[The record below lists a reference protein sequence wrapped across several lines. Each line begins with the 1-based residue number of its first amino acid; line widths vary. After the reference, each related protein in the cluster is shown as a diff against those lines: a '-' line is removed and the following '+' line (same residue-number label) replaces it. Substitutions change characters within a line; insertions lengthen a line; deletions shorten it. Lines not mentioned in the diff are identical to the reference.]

1 MADLNAS
8 LDSAKSQ
15 IASIKSYKDI
25 SAGAKDLKKSA
36 GNSFAQSTSKL
47 NSSLDNISNQQKRW

>member
-25 SAGAKDLKKSA
+25 SAGTKDLKKSA
-36 GNSFAQSTSKL
+36 GNSFAQATSKI
-47 NSSLDNISNQQKRW
+47 NSN